1 VRGLIKF
8 AAVAASAAMVLA
20 ACGGDDEE
28 PSGTA
33 GATTSGAAMSDVK
46 VGVAYDIGGR
56 GDQSF
61 NDSAAAGLDKAKA
74 EFGVEVKEL
83 EAGQGETDAQKE
95 ERLRLLAD
103 GGYNPVIGIG
113 FAYATAMGKVA
124 PDYPD
129 VKFGIVDDFS
139 ITAGNVTSLVFSEE
153 QGSYLTGVIAA
164 QASESGKIG
173 FIGGVNV
180 PLIHKFEAGF
190 TAGVKS
196 VKPDATVQVA
206 YLTESPDF
214 TGFNDPAKGKA
225 TAQGMLDA
233 GADVIYAAAGGSG
246 SGMFEAVAAK
256 DGAWAIG
263 VDSDQ
268 YLTAAEA
275 VKPRV
280 LTSML
285 KRVDNAVYIFVKSIV
300 DGTPLSGVQTFDL
313 STDGVGYSTSNSAVS
328 EFTAKADEAKQQ
340 IMDGAVT
347 VPTEPAK

>member
-1 VRGLIKF
+1 LIKF

-20 ACGGDDEE
+20 ACGGDEEE
-28 PSGTA
+28 PSTGT
-33 GATTSGAAMSDVK
+33 GATSAAPMQSDAK

-61 NDSAAAGLDKAKA
+61 NDSAAAGLDKLKS
-74 EFGVEVKEL
+74 EFGLEVKEL
-83 EAGQGETDAQKE
+83 EAGQSETDAQKE

-103 GGYNPVIGIG
+103 GGYSPVIAIG
-113 FAYATAMGKVA
+113 FAYAKALGKVA

-129 VKFGIVDDFS
+129 IRFAIVDDAS
-139 ITAGNVTSLVFSEE
+139 ITAGNVTSLVFAEE
-153 QGSYLTGVIAA
+153 QGSYLTGVIAG
-164 QASESGKIG
+164 QATKTGTVG

-190 TAGVKS
+190 TEGVKS
-196 VKPDATVQVA
+196 VKPDAKVEVA
-206 YLTESPDF
+206 YLTEPPDF
-214 TGFNDPAKGKA
+214 GGFNDPAKGKT
-225 TAQGMLDA
+225 TAQGMLDG

-246 SGMFEAVAAK
+246 SGVFEAVAAK

-268 YLTAAEA
+268 YLTAADA

-285 KRVDNAVYIFVKSIV
+285 KRVDNAVYLFGKSV
-300 DGTPLSGVQTFDL
+300 VEDTPLTGVQTFDL
-313 STDGVGYSTSNSAVS
+313 ATDGVGYSASNSEVEAFS
-328 EFTAKADEAKQQ
+328 AKADEAKQK
-340 IMDGAVT
+340 IVDGAVT